1 MASATKR
8 QRPRAHA
15 GASEQGKATAQRV
28 IDAARELLMT
38 KGHAQ
43 FSVRNVAAQAE
54 LHLANVQY
62 YFPTRDDL
70 VRAIVKD
77 IDARYRAAYT
87 QALANAPPDRVARF
101 RAILKFALRDIERA
115 PTRRFFIQLWGL
127 LNSLDG
133 RSSELLSEAYAIDI
147 QHLSECVAELEPEVH
162 PVEIRRRATLLAAM
176 IEGLLVVHSAHSRNK
191 TEMKALISRAEKAC
205 MQIAR
210 GNPDGALL

>member
-77 IDARYRAAYT
+77 IDARYRACLLYT
-87 QALANAPPDRVARF
+87 SLA
-101 RAILKFALRDIERA
+101 
-115 PTRRFFIQLWGL
+115 QLI
-127 LNSLDG
+127 
-133 RSSELLSEAYAIDI
+133 AK
-147 QHLSECVAELEPEVH
+147 
-162 PVEIRRRATLLAAM
+162 
-176 IEGLLVVHSAHSRNK
+176 SRGVPRK
-191 TEMKALISRAEKAC
+191 PYVRMPSVGT
-205 MQIAR
+205 
-210 GNPDGALL
+210 

>member
-1 MASATKR
+1 MASARKR
-8 QRPRAHA
+8 QRPRIHA
-15 GASEQGKATAQRV
+15 GVSEQGKATAQRV
-28 IDAARELLMT
+28 IDAARELLMK
-38 KGHAQ
+38 KGYAQ

-77 IDARYRAAYT
+77 IDARYRAAYA

-101 RAILKFALRDIERA
+101 HAILEFALRDIERA

-133 RSSELLSEAYAIDI
+133 RSGGLLSEAYAIDI
-147 QHLSECVAELEPEVH
+147 QHLSECVAELEPDLD
-162 PVEIRRRATLLAAM
+162 PVEIRRRATLLAAI

-191 TEMKALISRAEKAC
+191 TEMKTLISRAQQVC
-205 MQIAR
+205 MHIAR
-210 GNPDGALL
+210 GHPDSELP

>member
-101 RAILKFALRDIERA
+101 RAILKFALRDIERLL
-115 PTRRFFIQLWGL
+115 RRSIPIDAQHTFHSEIARNATGAAARPPPRGGGGGQR
-127 LNSLDG
+127 DG
-133 RSSELLSEAYAIDI
+133 GRPDNRPRSSGTR
-147 QHLSECVAELEPEVH
+147 HF
-162 PVEIRRRATLLAAM
+162 
-176 IEGLLVVHSAHSRNK
+176 GG
-191 TEMKALISRAEKAC
+191 
-205 MQIAR
+205 R
-210 GNPDGALL
+210 GR